1 MKPQYIPH
9 LIRHGHT
16 SLSWGQEEKGAT
28 ENEMVG
34 WHEQLSGHKFE
45 QTLGDSGGQRSLV
58 AAVHGVAKSCIQL
71 SDWTTTT
78 DVEIHITLWGL
89 SELLWRLL
97 QVLMELSEN
106 SRKVEEPGRSKSA
119 PGLGNIISSLHPEYP
134 HLSNSH
140 QLKTDNP
147 VGPKIFGL
155 HFSLR
160 STVLKL

>member
-1 MKPQYIPH
+1 MKSQYILH

-16 SLSWGQEEKGAT
+16 SLSWGQEEKRAT

-34 WHEQLSGHKFE
+34 WHQQLNGHKSE

-58 AAVHGVAKSCIQL
+58 AAVHGVTKSCTWL
-71 SDWTTTT
+71 SDWTTI

-97 QVLMELSEN
+97 RALIELLEISK
-106 SRKVEEPGRSKSA
+106 KVEEPERSKSA
-119 PGLGNIISSLHPEYP
+119 PGLGNIISSLHPECP
-134 HLSNSH
+134 HPSNSH
-140 QLKTDNP
+140 RLKTDNP
-147 VGPKIFGL
+147 PGLKIFCL

-160 STVLKL
+160 LTVLKF